1 MSAHSGA
8 LEAVERVV
16 NRGGEPAAVLAQVT
30 AILRERLGDDVTLAA
45 DGFVVHRELDEAE
58 HALIERVSLLASPYR
73 S

>member
-30 AILRERLGDDVTLAA
+30 AILRERLGRDVTLGA
-45 DGFVVHRELDEAE
+45 DGFVADAAADAAE
-58 HALIERVSLLASPYR
+58 RAVPQVKFS
-73 S
+73 